1 MVVHTFDLSMQRR
14 VDLWVPGQPDL
25 PRDLQ
30 DSQGYVKT
38 PSQKTKVRGTK
49 SARVI

>member
-1 MVVHTFDLSMQRR
+1 MVLHTFNLSMQMQRH

-30 DSQGYVKT
+30 DSQGYVET
-38 PSQKTKVRGTK
+38 PSQENK
-49 SARVI
+49 SEGD